1 MLQGPAGKVP
11 GVHGCDWY
19 KQVPWPETV
28 SKTRYEHTNLDFGV
42 TLCPLRVTA

>member
-19 KQVPWPETV
+19 KQVPWPEMV